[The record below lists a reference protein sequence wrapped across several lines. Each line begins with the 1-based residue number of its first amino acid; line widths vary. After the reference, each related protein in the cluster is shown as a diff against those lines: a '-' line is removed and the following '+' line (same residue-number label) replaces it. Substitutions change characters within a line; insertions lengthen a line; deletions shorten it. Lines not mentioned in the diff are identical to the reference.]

1 MRGVN
6 AFFML
11 HVRCDRH
18 CDHATRLAP
27 EERDRLAWRQQQMSL
42 QLTNTNGKKTM
53 KTANRF
59 WKTLVIPVALAAM
72 TGIGLAAELNP
83 AAVAYKLPDQ
93 IKWSEPDARGV
104 QTAVV
109 AGDPSKP
116 GFYAVLTKW
125 LKGNHFSRPHF
136 HPNDRYITVLQ
147 GTWWVATGPKFDPAQ
162 TVPMSAGSFVT
173 HFGKQVHWDGAKDE
187 DAVLLIVG
195 EGPGT
200 STAAEEK

>member
-1 MRGVN
+1 MK
-6 AFFML
+6 AAHHF
-11 HVRCDRH
+11 
-18 CDHATRLAP
+18 
-27 EERDRLAWRQQQMSL
+27 WRTLILPAALLGAMS
-42 QLTNTNGKKTM
+42 
-53 KTANRF
+53 
-59 WKTLVIPVALAAM
+59 
-72 TGIGLAAELNP
+72 IGLAAELNP
-83 AAVAYKLPDQ
+83 AAVVYKLPDQ

-104 QTAVV
+104 QNAVLV
-109 AGDPSKP
+109 GDPAKP
-116 GFYAVLTKW
+116 GFYAVMTKW

-147 GTWWVATGPKFDPAQ
+147 GTWWVGSGPKFDPAN
-162 TVPMSAGSFVT
+162 TTAMPAGSFVT